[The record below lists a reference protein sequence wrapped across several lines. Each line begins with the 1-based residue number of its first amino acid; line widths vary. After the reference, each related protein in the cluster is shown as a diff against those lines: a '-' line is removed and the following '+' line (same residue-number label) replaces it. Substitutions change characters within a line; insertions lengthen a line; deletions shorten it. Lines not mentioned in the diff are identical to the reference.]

1 MYKVIIKK
9 SAIKELENIS
19 KTFRLK
25 IIEKIDDLATDPR
38 PQGVRKLENSLNSYR
53 IRVGSYRVIYTIQD
67 QNLFVEVIKVADRK
81 EAYRSK

>member
-19 KTFRLK
+19 TTFRLK

-53 IRVGSYRVIYTIQD
+53 IRVGNYRVIYTIQD

>member
-1 MYKVIIKK
+1 MYTVIIKK

-19 KTFRLK
+19 KTSRLK

-53 IRVGSYRVIYTIQD
+53 IRVGNYRVIYTIQD

>member
-1 MYKVIIKK
+1 MYTVIIKK

-53 IRVGSYRVIYTIQD
+53 IRVGNYRVIYTIQD

>member
-25 IIEKIDDLATDPR
+25 IIEKIDDLASDPR

-53 IRVGSYRVIYTIQD
+53 IRVGNYRVIYTIQD
-67 QNLFVEVIKVADRK
+67 QNLLVEVIKVADRK